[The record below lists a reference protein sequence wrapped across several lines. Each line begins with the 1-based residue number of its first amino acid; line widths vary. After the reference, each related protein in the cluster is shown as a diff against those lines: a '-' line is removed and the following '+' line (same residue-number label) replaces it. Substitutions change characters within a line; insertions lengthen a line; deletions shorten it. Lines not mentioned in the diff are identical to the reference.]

1 MILLDT
7 GVVSAALRRRRRGPL
22 EERLTARVRAL
33 LESDFAVA
41 LPGIVFQEV
50 LSGIGEEAQH
60 RRLLAAIRD
69 SFPIFLATEGDH
81 LRAAELV
88 TASAGGG
95 IALSTADAL
104 IAAQALGRGA
114 GLFTTDRDFDHL
126 HALAGLEVIHG

>member
-7 GVVSAALRRRRRGPL
+7 GVISAALRRRRRGPL

-81 LRAAELV
+81 LRAASRP
-88 TASAGGG
+88 TATSTISMLWPGSKSFMASGRRHRADRQAG
-95 IALSTADAL
+95 
-104 IAAQALGRGA
+104 
-114 GLFTTDRDFDHL
+114 
-126 HALAGLEVIHG
+126 